1 MLLVVQTGVS
11 GFLDGGGGG
20 FGGCVR
26 ERVADGGGDV
36 FVDGDV
42 LYLGRLAGR
51 TFRRVLLELRL
62 REGQIGESADREES
76 AGDGVLHLELLDEYQ
91 DAL

>member
-51 TFRRVLLELRL
+51 TFRCILLELRL
-62 REGQIGESADREES
+62 GECKTCESANSEDGGRDR
-76 AGDGVLHLELLDEYQ
+76 VLHLAVLDRVR